1 MSQQIFREEYLQ
13 QQHQTEQGQILI
25 LSGLNQR
32 IVTVCCIVVIGAI
45 LILLALGSYTKKTE
59 LEGVIVPSTGLIA
72 VKAAQNGV
80 LEAID
85 VEDGQQIGKSA
96 SLFRVNSEVFDTS
109 GESINLR
116 LKRSLEHQFNSLQS
130 QRDYERLVTQSRID
144 ELISKID
151 RLDLEIKSVQQSLEF
166 AKQRTQLKKEAR
178 DSYQKLLK
186 NNYISELSFKDYLS
200 SLVSLQVD
208 EENRKIMTQQLER
221 ERVAA
226 QHQIDYMSLQG
237 NLRTLELER
246 QIDSLKQQQIEL
258 TSASETVVHSP
269 VSGKITTLRAEIGQS
284 VSQGEVLLNIIPE
297 QAKLQVELYAP
308 SRSIGFLRPG
318 QPVRLRFDA
327 YPHEKFGM
335 QKGSVVQISQSTLTP
350 AELKAQDQTIRS
362 DAETLYRI
370 VVSLSKST
378 IGVYG
383 REEPLR
389 VGMRVSA
396 DINVET
402 RKLYEWLLGPIAR
415 MQGINE

>member
-13 QQHQTEQGQILI
+13 QQHQTERGQILI

-45 LILLALGSYTKKTE
+45 LTLLAVGSYTKKAQ

-80 LEAID
+80 VEAIY
-85 VEDGQQIGKSA
+85 VEDGQEIEKSA

-109 GESINLR
+109 GESINQR

-144 ELISKID
+144 ELNSKIE
-151 RLDLEIKSVQQSLEF
+151 RLGLEIQSAQQSLEF
-166 AKQRTQLKKEAR
+166 AKERTLLKKEAR
-178 DSYQKLLK
+178 DSYRKLLK
-186 NNYISELSFKDYLS
+186 NSYISDLAFKDYLS
-200 SLVSLQVD
+200 SLVSLQA
-208 EENRKIMTQQLER
+208 EEESRKLMIQQLER

-226 QHQIDYMSLQG
+226 QHQIDFMSLQG

-258 TSASETVVHSP
+258 TSASESVVHSP
-269 VSGKITTLRAEIGQS
+269 VSGEITTLRAESGQS

-297 QAKLQVELYAP
+297 QATLQVELYAP

-318 QPVRLRFDA
+318 QPVGLRFDA
-327 YPHEKFGM
+327 YPHEKFGI
-335 QKGSVVQISQSTLTP
+335 QKGNVVQISQSTLTP

-370 VVSLSKST
+370 VVSLNKST
-378 IGVYG
+378 IDVYG
-383 REEPLR
+383 REEPLK